1 MGRRTPTIG
10 RGLWLDKVASEIV
23 SRENRL
29 GRSLDKVIVE
39 SGLGASG
46 IPHVGSIGD
55 AVRAHGIRLALTDLG
70 YDSNLI
76 AYSDDFDGLRRVPEG
91 FPKSLR
97 EKIGTPVSMIDDPFG
112 CHDSYGDH
120 MSSILLDGLDRLGIP
135 YKFQSGT
142 EAYRS
147 GLLTPQIEKI
157 LAHADE
163 IGARISETLGQDKF
177 VGVLPYYPL
186 CENCKRIYLAQALQY
201 LPGKKRVT
209 YRCTGSQLGGEWIEG
224 CGHEGERSVS
234 DGLGKLSWKSEFA
247 ARWSALDVRFEAFG
261 KDIEDSVRINDWI
274 SEKILDFPHPSHVRY
289 ELFLTRSGKKISK
302 SLGNVFTPQSW
313 LTYGSRESLLLLMY
327 KRIEGTRLLGVE
339 EIPVYMDEIDALEDL
354 YFGKVKIDNVAKG
367 IQQKALYEYI
377 YHLNPPKESSVHVPY
392 RLLAKLSSL
401 ANRDNLFSYVEK
413 KLQEYKYIRRLD
425 ESLREKIAL
434 AKTWMEDM
442 KNQTELVTITEIEK
456 HAIRELIVLLDY
468 EKDPTRIQSEIY
480 EIAKKNGITPSAFF
494 KILYRILISAE
505 RGPRLGP
512 YIVDTGV
519 ERVSKLLS
527 SKIDDSHM

>member
-1 MGRRTPTIG
+1 MGGSTPTIG

-55 AVRAHGIRLALTDLG
+55 AVRAHGIRLALRDLG
-70 YDSNLI
+70 YNSHLI

-91 FPKSLR
+91 FPKSLK
-97 EKIGTPVSMIDDPFG
+97 EQIGTPVSMIDDPFG
-112 CHDSYGDH
+112 CHDSYGSH
-120 MSSILLDGLDRLGIP
+120 MSSILLDGLDKLGIP

-157 LAHADE
+157 LARADE
-163 IGARISETLGQDKF
+163 IGARISEMLGQSKF

-186 CENCKRIYLAQALQY
+186 CHNCKRIYLAQAFQY
-201 LPGKKRVT
+201 LPGEKRVR

-224 CGHEGERSVS
+224 CGHEAERSVS

-261 KDIEDSVRINDWI
+261 KDIGDSVRINDWI
-274 SEKILDFPHPSHVRY
+274 SEKILDFPHPYHVRY
-289 ELFLTRSGKKISK
+289 ELFLTRSGEKISK
-302 SLGNVFTPQSW
+302 SRGNVFTPQSW

-339 EIPVYMDEIDALEDL
+339 EIPVYMDEFDALEDL
-354 YFGKVKIDNVAKG
+354 YFGKVKIDNVAKA

-377 YHLNPPKESSVHVPY
+377 YHLNPPQLSPVHVPY
-392 RLLAKLSSL
+392 RLLAKLSSV
-401 ANRDNLFSYVEK
+401 ATTDNLYPYVEK
-413 KLQEYKYIRRLD
+413 KLQEYKYIQRLD
-425 ESLREKIAL
+425 EGLREKIAL
-434 AKTWMEDM
+434 AKNWMEEV
-442 KNQTELVTITEIEK
+442 KTETESVTITEVGK
-456 HAIRELIVLLDY
+456 HAIGELIVILDS
-468 EKDPTRIQSEIY
+468 EKDPTRIQGEIY

-494 KILYRILISAE
+494 KILYRILINAE

-527 SKIDDSHM
+527 SEIDDSHL